1 MKDLAT
7 AISNAVNDGIARGLS
22 TEQICGDL
30 DVASFRVKQASIVPA
45 EAASGGELKS
55 TEDGSPVPEKLEE
68 N

>member
-30 DVASFRVKQASIVPA
+30 DVASFRVKQASVPA

-55 TEDGSPVPEKLEE
+55 TKDGSPVPENLEDK
-68 N
+68 